1 MTKLQTISDKN
12 TKSFKIKKLLVKKLN
27 KEQFKKDNLIIV
39 IGGDGFMLQT
49 LKKNKNSKK
58 LFYGIN
64 SGNYG
69 FLMNKFS
76 SKNIIKNLSK
86 ANMVSI
92 YPLEMIVKNKSN
104 QARKSLAINEVS
116 ILRQSRQA
124 ASLSIKQGSRQIIK
138 KLVSDG
144 VLVST
149 PAGSTAYNLS
159 VHGPILSLHSKKL
172 SISPIS
178 AFRPRRWKGKIV
190 NDKSKIIITNLDPS
204 KRPISAVADN
214 LEVRNAKSITVK
226 TNNKIKEFIFQISN
240 TEKIYLSKNSEDL
253 KFNEKILSVKL
264 DKKIIYKENIIL
276 QSLYKAATDQNI
288 PPNTIIEFA
297 RIYGFQVD
305 FQRDIRKEDK
315 FQIMYEVFIDE
326 NKKIIETG
334 EILFANLK
342 LSGQDNSLYYFD
354 KENLEGHYDKNGKS
368 VQKALM
374 KSPINGARLSSSF
387 GMRKHPIDGY
397 NKMHR
402 GTDFAA
408 PKGTPIMASGNGIVK
423 KAGWCGGGGNCVKIR
438 HNSTYETVYAHMS
451 KFARGIKNGVR
462 VKQGQTI
469 GYVGSTGKSTGP
481 HLHYE
486 VIVNGKKVNSQKLKL
501 PSGKVLKGKNRE
513 YFETAKIKL
522 DVLKSEKIIGLN

>member
-1 MTKLQTISDKN
+1 MLKKLQ
-12 TKSFKIKKLLVKKLN
+12 SFF
-27 KEQFKKDNLIIV
+27 FKRLKVLGLFLIIIFTIIV
-39 IGGDGFMLQT
+39 SLLFNDKKNLQSKKYNNFINNIY
-49 LKKNKNSKK
+49 LKKTLSE
-58 LFYGIN
+58 
-64 SGNYG
+64 
-69 FLMNKFS
+69 
-76 SKNIIKNLSK
+76 II
-86 ANMVSI
+86 
-92 YPLEMIVKNKSN
+92 
-104 QARKSLAINEVS
+104 
-116 ILRQSRQA
+116 
-124 ASLSIKQGSRQIIK
+124 
-138 KLVSDG
+138 
-144 VLVST
+144 
-149 PAGSTAYNLS
+149 
-159 VHGPILSLHSKKL
+159 
-172 SISPIS
+172 
-178 AFRPRRWKGKIV
+178 
-190 NDKSKIIITNLDPS
+190 
-204 KRPISAVADN
+204 DN
-214 LEVRNAKSITVK
+214 LEPRYKKYNHKIKSGETFDKILNSYSIEKEEISAIKKSLLKKSIINKLNTNQKIQIIVDQ

-240 TEKIYLSKNSEDL
+240 TEKIYLSKSSEESDFS
-253 KFNEKILSVKL
+253 KKILIIKL

-315 FQIMYEVFIDE
+315 FQIMYEVFIDKN
-326 NKKIIETG
+326 NKVIETG
-334 EILFANLK
+334 KILFANLK

-354 KENLEGHYDKNGKS
+354 KGSVEGHYDKNGKS

-374 KSPINGARLSSSF
+374 KTPINGARLSSSF
-387 GMRKHPIDGY
+387 GMRKHPIDGF
-397 NKMHR
+397 NKMHK

-408 PKGTPIMASGNGIVK
+408 LKGTPIMASGNGIIK
-423 KAGWCGGGGNCVKIR
+423 KAGWCGSGGNCIKIR

-451 KFARGIKNGVR
+451 KFSRGIKKGVR

-513 YFETAKIKL
+513 LFETIKIKL